1 MLASAPARRYRG
13 GVVPTSDRPSPVCI
27 LVVDDEP
34 GVRRLACQA
43 LEREGFVTIEAE
55 DGAEALR
62 ILEQQTP
69 LIELVLSDIRMPRVD
84 GVQLERTCRERWPAL
99 PVVLMSGEV
108 TRDWVVRLVREGTQQ
123 VIHKPFQPGTLVHAI
138 RSILELPDGGVH
150 DRARS

>member
-1 MLASAPARRYRG
+1 MLANAHSRRYRG
-13 GVVPTSDRPSPVCI
+13 GVVPSSDRPNPVCI

-69 LIELVLSDIRMPRVD
+69 LIELVLTDIRMPRVD
-84 GVQLERTCRERWPAL
+84 GVQLERACRERWPAL

-108 TRDWVVRLVREGTQQ
+108 SRNWVAPLVREGTHQGTR
-123 VIHKPFQPGTLVHAI
+123 KPFQPVTLVPAI
-138 RSILELPDGGVH
+138 RSTLEP
-150 DRARS
+150 